1 MVLDHAEPQAAISRW
16 ERAHVKPSQRLVET
30 NSRYVLVELLKMG
43 CGVGVLPKSIVSAS
57 DELEVVKTI
66 DLPYPINLWILTK
79 QELKG
84 KPGIQETMRFFAT
97 HGRPL
102 LSS

>member
-1 MVLDHAEPQAAISRW
+1 MAITRITVTLWCRMS
-16 ERAHVKPSQRLVET
+16 A
-30 NSRYVLVELLKMG
+30 
-43 CGVGVLPKSIVSAS
+43 AS